1 MSVNGN
7 DAGPGRGREL
17 SPEERKALRER
28 AADIG
33 RRLDHVRGPDAPA
46 PNAAQRG
53 NALGQAMRIAVELVV
68 GVAVGGFFGWFLDR
82 QLGTRPWLL
91 MVFLILG
98 FAAGMLNVIRMARR
112 MQAASEPMQRSA
124 PSIKDSDDDR

>member
-1 MSVNGN
+1 MSLNGD
-7 DAGPGRGREL
+7 DAGRGRGEL
-17 SPEERKALRER
+17 SPEERRALRER

-33 RRLDHVRGPDAPA
+33 RRLDEVKGRRDPSPDR
-46 PNAAQRG
+46 AQRG

-68 GVAVGGFFGWFLDR
+68 GVAVGGFVGWFLDSH
-82 QLGTRPWLL
+82 LGTRPWLML
-91 MVFLILG
+91 VFLMLG

-124 PSIKDSDDDR
+124 PSVKDDEGDK